1 MSNLHSLQN
10 TSMSSENK
18 AESTADRT
26 DVVRTRRFMLKLLG
40 GSLALALTPATIASA
55 ADLLLTD
62 NQGKNMKIV
71 MLTGSP
77 HRQGTSALLADEFI
91 AGASSKGHTI
101 VRFDTAFE
109 KVGPCRACYYCN
121 EHNGECIQQDAMQK
135 ILPEVLSADMLVLVT
150 PLYYYNMT
158 AQLKTVIDR
167 MMPQREALRKHRMKT
182 AMLVTCGSNTDWNMD
197 AVMAQYKVLQQY
209 LPWEDQ
215 GVVLAKH
222 VFTRKDIEGTAYPAA
237 ARALGSSL

>member
-1 MSNLHSLQN
+1 MNHLHSLRK
-10 TSMSSENK
+10 TPMPSENK
-18 AESTADRT
+18 AG
-26 DVVRTRRFMLKLLG
+26 VVRTRRFMLKLLS
-40 GSLALALTPATIASA
+40 GSLALALTPTTIASA

-62 NQGKNMKIV
+62 NQGKTMKIV

-77 HRQGTSALLADEFI
+77 HRQGTSALLADEFS

-167 MMPQREALRKHRMKT
+167 MMPRREELRKHRMKT

-222 VFTRKDIEGTAYPAA
+222 VFARKDIEGTEYPAA
-237 ARALGSSL
+237 ARTLGASL

>member
-1 MSNLHSLQN
+1 MNHLHSGRPENN
-10 TSMSSENK
+10 TEPFGNK
-18 AESTADRT
+18 AGSI
-26 DVVRTRRFMLKLLG
+26 RTRRFILKLLS
-40 GSLALALTPATIASA
+40 GSLALAMMPATVASA
-55 ADLLLTD
+55 ADLLLSESK
-62 NQGKNMKIV
+62 GKTMKIV

-91 AGASSKGHTI
+91 AGASSKGHII

-109 KVGPCRACYYCN
+109 KVGPCRACYYCS

-135 ILPEVLSADMLVLVT
+135 ILPEILSADMLVLVT

-182 AMLVTCGSNTDWNMD
+182 AMLVTCGSNTEWNMD
-197 AVMAQYKVLQQY
+197 AIMAQYKVLQQY

-222 VFTRKDIEGTAYPAA
+222 VFARKDIEGTEYPAA
-237 ARALGSSL
+237 ARALGTSL

>member
-1 MSNLHSLQN
+1 MP
-10 TSMSSENK
+10 SENK
-18 AESTADRT
+18 AG
-26 DVVRTRRFMLKLLG
+26 VVRTRRFMLKLLS

-62 NQGKNMKIV
+62 NQGKTMKIV

-77 HRQGTSALLADEFI
+77 HRQGTSALLADEFS

-135 ILPEVLSADMLVLVT
+135 ILPEILSADMLVLVT

-197 AVMAQYKVLQQY
+197 AIMAQYKVLQQY

-222 VFTRKDIEGTAYPAA
+222 VFARKDIEGTEYPAA
-237 ARALGSSL
+237 ARTLGASL

>member
-1 MSNLHSLQN
+1 MIN
-10 TSMSSENK
+10 TPDH
-18 AESTADRT
+18 ESGPAIPEVATRQADKPAGTAT
-26 DVVRTRRFMLKLLG
+26 TRRFVLQMLT
-40 GSLALALTPATIASA
+40 GSLTTALLPAAASA
-55 ADLLLTD
+55 ADLLIPE
-62 NQGKNMKIV
+62 NKGVPMKIV

-91 AGASSKGHTI
+91 AGASSKGHTVI
-101 VRFDTAFE
+101 RFDTAFE
-109 KVGPCRACYYCN
+109 KVGPCRACYYC
-121 EHNGECIQQDAMQK
+121 EQHNGECIQKDAMQK

-167 MMPQREALRKHRMKT
+167 MMPRRKALRAHRMKT

-197 AVMAQYKVLQQY
+197 AIMAQYKVLQKY

-215 GVVLAKH
+215 GVVLAKN
-222 VFTRKDIEGTAYPAA
+222 VFARKDIEGTAYPAA
-237 ARALGSSL
+237 ARSLGMSL

>member
-18 AESTADRT
+18 AERTADRT

-55 ADLLLTD
+55 ADLLLAD
-62 NQGKNMKIV
+62 NKGKPMKIV

-222 VFTRKDIEGTAYPAA
+222 VFARKDIEGTAYPAA

>member
-1 MSNLHSLQN
+1 
-10 TSMSSENK
+10 
-18 AESTADRT
+18 
-26 DVVRTRRFMLKLLG
+26 ML
-40 GSLALALTPATIASA
+40 SPVTASA
-55 ADLLLTD
+55 ADLLLPD
-62 NQGKNMKIV
+62 NKGKLMKIV

-121 EHNGECIQQDAMQK
+121 DHNGECIQQDAMQK
-135 ILPEVLSADMLVLVT
+135 ILPEILSADMLVLVT

-167 MMPQREALRKHRMKT
+167 MMPQREALRQHRMKT
-182 AMLVTCGSNTDWNMD
+182 AMLVTCGSNTEWNMD
-197 AVMAQYKVLQQY
+197 AIMAQYKILQHY

-215 GVVLAKH
+215 GVVLAKN
-222 VFTRKDIEGTAYPAA
+222 VFARKDIEGTEYPAA
-237 ARALGSSL
+237 AKTLGTSL

>member
-1 MSNLHSLQN
+1 MP
-10 TSMSSENK
+10 SENK
-18 AESTADRT
+18 AG
-26 DVVRTRRFMLKLLG
+26 VVRTRRFMLKLLS

-62 NQGKNMKIV
+62 NQGKTMKIV

-77 HRQGTSALLADEFI
+77 HRQGTSALLADEFS
-91 AGASSKGHTI
+91 AGASSKGYTI

-135 ILPEVLSADMLVLVT
+135 ILPEILSADMLVLVT

-197 AVMAQYKVLQQY
+197 AIMAQYKVLQQY

-222 VFTRKDIEGTAYPAA
+222 VFARKDIEGTEYPAA
-237 ARALGSSL
+237 ARTLGASL

>member
-1 MSNLHSLQN
+1 MNNLHSLQN
-10 TSMSSENK
+10 TAMFSENK
-18 AESTADRT
+18 AG
-26 DVVRTRRFMLKLLG
+26 VVRTRRFMLKLLS
-40 GSLALALTPATIASA
+40 GSLALALTPTTIASA

-62 NQGKNMKIV
+62 NQGKTMKIV

-77 HRQGTSALLADEFI
+77 HRQGTSALLADEFS

-167 MMPQREALRKHRMKT
+167 MMPRREDLRKHRMKT
-182 AMLVTCGSNTDWNMD
+182 AMLVTCGSNTEWNMD
-197 AVMAQYKVLQQY
+197 AIMAQYKVLQQY

-222 VFTRKDIEGTAYPAA
+222 VFARKDIEGTEYPAA
-237 ARALGSSL
+237 ARALGASL

>member
-1 MSNLHSLQN
+1 
-10 TSMSSENK
+10 MSSENK
-18 AESTADRT
+18 TGVIRS
-26 DVVRTRRFMLKLLG
+26 RRFMLKLLG
-40 GSLALALTPATIASA
+40 GTLTLALMPAKVASA

-62 NQGKNMKIV
+62 NQGKTMKIV

-91 AGASSKGHTI
+91 AGASSKGHTV

-158 AQLKTVIDR
+158 AQLKTVLDR

-182 AMLVTCGSNTDWNMD
+182 AMLVTCGSNTEWNMD
-197 AVMAQYKVLQQY
+197 AIMAQYKVLQQY

-215 GVVLAKH
+215 GVVLAKN
-222 VFTRKDIEGTAYPAA
+222 VFARKDIEGTEYPAA
-237 ARALGSSL
+237 ARTLGTSL

>member
-1 MSNLHSLQN
+1 MP
-10 TSMSSENK
+10 SENK
-18 AESTADRT
+18 AG
-26 DVVRTRRFMLKLLG
+26 VVRTRRFMLKLLS

-77 HRQGTSALLADEFI
+77 HRQGTSALLADEFS

-167 MMPQREALRKHRMKT
+167 MMPRREELRKHRMKT

-222 VFTRKDIEGTAYPAA
+222 VFARKDIEGTEYPAA
-237 ARALGSSL
+237 ARTLGASL

>member
-1 MSNLHSLQN
+1 MNNIHTLQK
-10 TSMSSENK
+10 TPLPSKNK
-18 AESTADRT
+18 AG
-26 DVVRTRRFMLKLLG
+26 VVRTRRFMLKLLS
-40 GSLALALTPATIASA
+40 GSLPLALMPAKVASA

-62 NQGKNMKIV
+62 NQGKTMKIV

-91 AGASSKGHTI
+91 AGASSKGHTV

-167 MMPQREALRKHRMKT
+167 MMPRREELRKHRMKT

-222 VFTRKDIEGTAYPAA
+222 VFARKDIEGTAYPAA
-237 ARALGSSL
+237 ARALGASL

>member
-1 MSNLHSLQN
+1 MNNLHTLQK
-10 TSMSSENK
+10 TSMPSENK
-18 AESTADRT
+18 AGVIRS
-26 DVVRTRRFMLKLLG
+26 RRFMLKLLS
-40 GSLALALTPATIASA
+40 GSLALALMPSKVASA

-62 NQGKNMKIV
+62 NQGKTMKIV

-101 VRFDTAFE
+101 IRFDTAFE

-167 MMPQREALRKHRMKT
+167 MMPRREELRKHRMKT
-182 AMLVTCGSNTDWNMD
+182 AMLVTCGSNTAWNMD

-222 VFTRKDIEGTAYPAA
+222 VFARKDIEGTEYPAA

>member
-1 MSNLHSLQN
+1 MNNLHSLQK
-10 TSMSSENK
+10 TPIPSENK
-18 AESTADRT
+18 AERTADGAG
-26 DVVRTRRFMLKLLG
+26 VVITRRFMLKVLS

-62 NQGKNMKIV
+62 NKGNPMKIV

-91 AGASSKGHTI
+91 AGASSKGHTV

-109 KVGPCRACYYCN
+109 KVGPCRACYYCS

-167 MMPQREALRKHRMKT
+167 MMPRREELRKHRMKT
-182 AMLVTCGSNTDWNMD
+182 AMLVTCGSDTDWNMD
-197 AVMAQYKVLQQY
+197 AITAQYDVLRRY

-222 VFTRKDIEGTAYPAA
+222 VFTRKDIEGTEYPAA
-237 ARALGSSL
+237 ARALGMSL